1 MQQHNAVQSWQG
13 LPLGGSSAEHVGS
26 RPIALEAMA
35 SSPLQEVPNQSASR
49 TDSTV
54 ANNAPS
60 SSLPILA
67 NLASQMPRQAQAP
80 ISPQSSSGDAESHG
94 SYGDLEESNGR
105 PQKAKRAQ
113 VKNACVHC
121 HKACKKCSQER

>member
-1 MQQHNAVQSWQG
+1 MAQSWQG
-13 LPLGGSSAEHVGS
+13 LPLLGNSAKYDGS
-26 RPIALEAMA
+26 RSVALEGMA
-35 SSPLQEVPNQSASR
+35 SSPLQEVRNQSANR

-67 NLASQMPRQAQAP
+67 NLASQMPRQVQAP
-80 ISPQSSSGDAESHG
+80 ISPQSSSGEAESNG
-94 SYGDLEESNGR
+94 SYGDIEELNGR

-121 HKACKKCSQER
+121 QKACKKCSQER